1 MKGERTKVLLADDHT
16 IVREGL
22 LSLLHEQQDIVV
34 VGAAENGQEAVEKAR
49 RTFPDVVIMDIA
61 MPLLNGIEATRQ
73 LTRLVPQTKVIVLTM
88 YVDEEYVLRALQA
101 GVRGYLLKRAA
112 ASELL
117 QAIRAVTRGD
127 FYLSSDISRVVVER
141 FLASDDP
148 GAEEAVAL
156 SDRERQILQLVA
168 EGYTNRQISTALGIT
183 PKTVDTHRT
192 RLMTKLDIHNA
203 AGLIRYA
210 IQNKVVIT
218 LPALKTAEKSPV
230 SR

>member
-1 MKGERTKVLLADDHT
+1 MKRERTKVLLADDHT

-34 VGAAENGQEAVEKAR
+34 VGAAEDGRDAVEQAR
-49 RTFPDVVIMDIA
+49 RTFPDVVVMDIA

-73 LTRLVPQTKVIVLTM
+73 LTRLLPSTKVIVLTM

-101 GVRGYLLKRAA
+101 GVRGYLLKKAA

-117 QAIRAVTRGD
+117 QAIRAVDRGD
-127 FYLSSDISRVVVER
+127 FYLSSDISRTVVER
-141 FLASDDP
+141 FFSSDDP
-148 GAEEAVAL
+148 AAEKGVTL

-168 EGYTNRQISTALGIT
+168 EGHTNRQMAIALGIT

-192 RLMTKLDIHNA
+192 RLMTKLDIHDTP
-203 AGLIRYA
+203 GLVRYA
-210 IQNKVVIT
+210 IRKGLVR
-218 LPALKTAEKSPV
+218 ADE
-230 SR
+230 

>member
-34 VGAAENGQEAVEKAR
+34 VGAAENGHEAVEKAR
-49 RTFPDVVIMDIA
+49 RTFPDVVIMDVA

-73 LTRLVPQTKVIVLTM
+73 LTRLLPQTKVIVLTM
-88 YVDEEYVLRALQA
+88 YVDEEYVLR
-101 GVRGYLLKRAA
+101 
-112 ASELL
+112 
-117 QAIRAVTRGD
+117 
-127 FYLSSDISRVVVER
+127 ISRVVVER

-156 SDRERQILQLVA
+156 SERERQILQLVA
-168 EGYTNRQISTALGIT
+168 EGYTNRQIATALGIT

-192 RLMTKLDIHNA
+192 RLMTKLDIHDTP
-203 AGLIRYA
+203 GLVRYA
-210 IQNKVVIT
+210 IRKGLVR
-218 LPALKTAEKSPV
+218 ADD
-230 SR
+230 

>member
-1 MKGERTKVLLADDHT
+1 MAGERTKVLVADDHT

-34 VGAAENGQEAVEKAR
+34 VGAAENGREAVEKAR
-49 RTFPDVVIMDIA
+49 RTFPDVVVMDIA

-73 LTRLVPQTKVIVLTM
+73 LQRLLPQTKVIVLTM

-101 GVRGYLLKRAA
+101 GVRGYLLKKAA
-112 ASELL
+112 AAELL
-117 QAIRAVTRGD
+117 QAIRAVERGD

-148 GAEEAVAL
+148 ASEEGVVL

-168 EGYTNRQISTALGIT
+168 EGHTNRQIATALGIT

-192 RLMTKLDIHNA
+192 RLMAKLDIHDTP
-203 AGLIRYA
+203 GLVRYA
-210 IQNKVVIT
+210 IRKGLVR
-218 LPALKTAEKSPV
+218 ADG
-230 SR
+230 

>member
-1 MKGERTKVLLADDHT
+1 MAAVVPSWYSATHPGITRGAVMKGERTKVLLADDHT

-127 FYLSSDISRVVVER
+127 FYLSSDISR
-141 FLASDDP
+141 
-148 GAEEAVAL
+148 AEEAVAL

-192 RLMTKLDIHNA
+192 RLMTKLDIHDTP
-203 AGLIRYA
+203 GLVRYA
-210 IQNKVVIT
+210 IRKGLVR
-218 LPALKTAEKSPV
+218 ADD
-230 SR
+230 